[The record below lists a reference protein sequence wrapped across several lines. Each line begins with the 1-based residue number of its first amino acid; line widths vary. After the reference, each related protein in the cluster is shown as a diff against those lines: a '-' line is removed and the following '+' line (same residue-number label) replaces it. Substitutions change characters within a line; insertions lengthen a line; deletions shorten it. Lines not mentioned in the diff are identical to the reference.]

1 MNNTYPILIKKLC
14 DTSLLYLYMLCSDS
28 TRYIPTHK
36 RNEHLIKF
44 LKPLIKDT
52 KYKPVRK
59 DIKTLLIAGKKQKS
73 NLEQQIIK
81 LRSLVDNFNRDV
93 EKFYSLLSLI
103 EEQTGL
109 KSGLYHESNLSKY
122 QIFISE
128 KAIDSG
134 FNNAGDQIAPISIIV
149 HSDKWKN
156 LIELTKEHGCFYLEL
171 TAEQANE
178 AQLLLHK
185 VKN

>member
-1 MNNTYPILIKKLC
+1 M
-14 DTSLLYLYMLCSDS
+14 
-28 TRYIPTHK
+28 
-36 RNEHLIKF
+36 
-44 LKPLIKDT
+44 
-52 KYKPVRK
+52 
-59 DIKTLLIAGKKQKS
+59 
-73 NLEQQIIK
+73 
-81 LRSLVDNFNRDV
+81 VDNFNRDV

-103 EEQTGL
+103 EEKTGL

-128 KAIDSG
+128 QAIDSG

-149 HSDKWKN
+149 HSDKWKS

-171 TAEQANE
+171 TEEQANK

-185 VKN
+185 VKTSS